1 MAVTESELAESA
13 LDRGVIDALRELPSP
28 DGRSM
33 IVCVAELFM
42 QDSPA
47 LLQQMQQA
55 AQREDW
61 LALAAAVHA
70 LKSYAGNVGALRFM
84 AQLREL
90 ELTAKAGVGPQ
101 CIALLA
107 PIPSA
112 CSAVVTALA
121 LEAACP

>member
-1 MAVTESELAESA
+1 MC
-13 LDRGVIDALRELPSP
+13 RSP
-28 DGRSM
+28 RCLIHLVRDSRGRSM
-33 IVCVAELFM
+33 PLISNPNNRSPYSVRANE
-42 QDSPA
+42 DSPA

-55 AQREDW
+55 VQREDW

-90 ELTAKAGVGPQ
+90 ELTAKAGDGLQ

-107 PIPSA
+107 PIPEV
-112 CSAVVTALA
+112 CSTVVAALA
-121 LEAACP
+121 REAACS

>member
-1 MAVTESELAESA
+1 MVLTESE

-33 IVCVAELFM
+33 IVCVAELFT

-55 AQREDW
+55 VQREDW

-90 ELTAKAGVGPQ
+90 ELTAKAGDGPQ

-107 PIPSA
+107 PIPEA
-112 CSAVVTALA
+112 CSTVVAALA
-121 LEAACP
+121 REAICP

>member
-1 MAVTESELAESA
+1 VVLTESE

-33 IVCVAELFM
+33 VACVAELFT

-47 LLQQMQQA
+47 LLRQMQQSA
-55 AQREDW
+55 EREDW
-61 LALAAAVHA
+61 VALATAAHA

-90 ELTAKAGVGPQ
+90 ELAAKAGDGPQ
-101 CIALLA
+101 CVACLA
-107 PIPSA
+107 PVPEA
-112 CSAVVTALA
+112 CSKVVAALA
-121 LEAACP
+121 QEAARP

>member
-1 MAVTESELAESA
+1 VARTESELDQGIIST
-13 LDRGVIDALRELPSP
+13 LRELPSP

-33 IVCVAELFM
+33 VACVAELFT

-47 LLQQMQQA
+47 LLQQMQHA
-55 AQREDW
+55 VQREDW

-70 LKSYAGNVGALRFM
+70 LKSYAGNVGALRLM

-90 ELTAKAGVGPQ
+90 ELTAKAGNGPH

-107 PIPSA
+107 PIPA
-112 CSAVVTALA
+112 AFSAVLAALA
-121 LEAACP
+121 REAACH